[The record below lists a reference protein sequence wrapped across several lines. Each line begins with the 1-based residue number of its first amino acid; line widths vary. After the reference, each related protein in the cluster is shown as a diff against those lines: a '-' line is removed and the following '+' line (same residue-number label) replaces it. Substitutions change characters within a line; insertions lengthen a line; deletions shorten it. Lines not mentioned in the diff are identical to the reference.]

1 MVDKLDHFGK
11 ILIVCSIK
19 FKLKIVVAGYYSE
32 IVTIYQLL
40 TDLLKFKLYILFTNI
55 NNLYCGFVL
64 LYVTDF
70 AVTEK
75 YRRKGTI

>member
-1 MVDKLDHFGK
+1 MVNKLDHFGE
-11 ILIVCSIK
+11 ILIVCSMK

-32 IVTIYQLL
+32 IVAMYQLL
-40 TDLLKFKLYILFTNI
+40 TDLLKFKSYILFINI

-64 LYVTDF
+64 LRVTDF

-75 YRRKGTI
+75 YRSKGTI